1 MGDAG
6 EGRAELERALA
17 VGAAEARGFLAGLDD
32 DPVQPPGTEDE
43 ILALGGEL
51 PEDGEGALTAVTEL
65 ARLGRAA
72 ATRSAGPRFFHF
84 VIGGATPGAL
94 AADWL
99 TSSFDQNAGAWV
111 GSPLASRLESVCLEW
126 LRDLFQ
132 LPREFGGVLVTG
144 GTMAN
149 FTCLAVAR
157 DWCAER
163 LGARS
168 REVGLAGLRQIP
180 VFSSGYIHA
189 SAMKSLAL
197 LGIGTNN
204 VHKLARDPAGRMDLD
219 ALGQRLAALQGA
231 PAIVDAN
238 A

>member
-1 MGDAG
+1 MDHPAW
-6 EGRAELERALA
+6 EWEKPAL
-17 VGAAEARGFLAGLDD
+17 GRGFGVA
-32 DPVQPPGTEDE
+32 PVG
-43 ILALGGEL
+43 IA
-51 PEDGEGALTAVTEL
+51 EL
-65 ARLGRAA
+65 ARLGPST

-111 GSPLASRLESVCLEW
+111 GSPLASRLETVCLEW

-132 LPREFGGVLVTG
+132 LLREFGGVLVTG

-168 REVGLAGLRQIP
+168 REAGLAGLRQIP
-180 VFSSGYIHA
+180 VFSS
-189 SAMKSLAL
+189 
-197 LGIGTNN
+197 
-204 VHKLARDPAGRMDLD
+204 
-219 ALGQRLAALQGA
+219 
-231 PAIVDAN
+231 
-238 A
+238 